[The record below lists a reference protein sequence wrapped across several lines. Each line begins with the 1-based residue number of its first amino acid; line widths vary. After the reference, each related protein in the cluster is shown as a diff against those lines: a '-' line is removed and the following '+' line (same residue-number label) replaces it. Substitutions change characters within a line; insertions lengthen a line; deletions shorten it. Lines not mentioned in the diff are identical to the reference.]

1 MAAWRRVAQKA
12 RKKEV
17 TAGEESRGKWGVESG
32 GCEAA
37 VKRGRVRES
46 RGAKPE
52 LADRV
57 DTDRGIQRG
66 WTDGRERREDKADGG
81 RRVRRGWSEESG
93 EGVAGGR
100 IGENRARLGFAMT
113 NGRRGHSR
121 APFVS
126 IQERLPRWTLS
137 CGVPLFS
144 SPGSPHPSSARI
156 LRLPRFSDS
165 DRRAAPYFP
174 FVRAIY
180 RPASSR
186 FFPPFLHRLFT
197 SWMWLICL

>member
-1 MAAWRRVAQKA
+1 M
-12 RKKEV
+12 
-17 TAGEESRGKWGVESG
+17 
-32 GCEAA
+32 
-37 VKRGRVRES
+37 
-46 RGAKPE
+46 
-52 LADRV
+52 
-57 DTDRGIQRG
+57 
-66 WTDGRERREDKADGG
+66 
-81 RRVRRGWSEESG
+81 RRGWNEESG

-137 CGVPLFS
+137 CGVPLS
-144 SPGSPHPSSARI
+144 LPGSPHPSSARI

-180 RPASSR
+180 RPAS
-186 FFPPFLHRLFT
+186 PPPVSFRLSSIVSLRLECDLFV
-197 SWMWLICL
+197 SLIYLI